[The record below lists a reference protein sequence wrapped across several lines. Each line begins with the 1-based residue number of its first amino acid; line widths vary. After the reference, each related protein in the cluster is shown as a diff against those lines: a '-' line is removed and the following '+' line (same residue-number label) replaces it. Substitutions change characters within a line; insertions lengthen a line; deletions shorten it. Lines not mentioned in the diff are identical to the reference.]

1 MVLRPAEAIGRCRNR
16 LADDARAACAAAW
29 AHPRVVLAYCLYIAW
44 VQSVLFGQLVNES
57 MQGAPLLVTLIVPT
71 ALIGIAS
78 LSIALIFRRTR
89 NPLEGLG
96 IRVFAC
102 ASMCVGTLFRLF
114 LSLEPAQGRS
124 SGIFWLVYCFGW
136 LLVALGM
143 SLFRIEMDRMLG
155 WLGATK
161 ALYVVMAGSVVLGP
175 VLACYIL
182 LPGVAA
188 HALAIALPL
197 AASLLLNHEV
207 RSLPK
212 RRYFSTDPQL
222 PLPIPVQFTTTSFVQ
237 GVVSGVFYAGLAMS
251 GYTGTSQSATFQPA
265 MAAVSFI
272 LGSVLVLVVCGMA
285 RFNFNKLIYKVG
297 FPMLAASLGILAVC
311 SGRGEVGEML
321 YRIAAVF
328 TDLVLWSLGAY
339 IIKDMGMPACWI
351 ASLPGGALFLGTSM
365 GALAFLAAWRLM
377 PDGVLAL
384 VEMPLLA
391 ACLLLAASLFLPSER
406 NMRSGWGTF
415 RIGSDVDP
423 YGDLDAAVALLAGE
437 NGLTARESDVVGA
450 FARRMTRKEV
460 AEALCVG
467 DETVKTHL
475 RGIYRK
481 TGAHSQGELVSLVE
495 KTRISMRGME

>member
-1 MVLRPAEAIGRCRNR
+1 MASKLAGAIGRCRAR
-16 LADDARAACAAAW
+16 LSDDARAACAAAR
-29 AHPRVVLAYCLYIAW
+29 AHPCVALAYCLYIAW
-44 VQSVLFGQLVNES
+44 AQSALFGQLADEGA
-57 MQGAPLLVTLIVPT
+57 QGVPLLATLIVPT
-71 ALIGIAS
+71 ALIGTAS
-78 LSIALIFRRTR
+78 LSMALVFRRTR

-102 ASMCVGTLFRLF
+102 ASMCAGTLFRLF

-124 SGIFWLVYCFGW
+124 GGMFWLVYCFGW

-175 VLACYIL
+175 VLACCIL
-182 LPGVAA
+182 LPGVVA

-212 RRYFSTDPQL
+212 RRYFSVDPQL
-222 PLPIPVQFTTTSFVQ
+222 PLPIPVQFTATSFVQ
-237 GVVSGVFYAGLAMS
+237 GAVSGVFYAGLAMS
-251 GYTGTSQSATFQPA
+251 GYA
-265 MAAVSFI
+265 
-272 LGSVLVLVVCGMA
+272 
-285 RFNFNKLIYKVG
+285 
-297 FPMLAASLGILAVC
+297 
-311 SGRGEVGEML
+311 E
-321 YRIAAVF
+321 
-328 TDLVLWSLGAY
+328 
-339 IIKDMGMPACWI
+339 
-351 ASLPGGALFLGTSM
+351 TSM
-365 GALAFLAAWRLM
+365 GALASLTAWNLM
-377 PDGVLAL
+377 PDGMLAL

-391 ACLLLAASLFLPSER
+391 ACLLFAASLFLLSEH

-415 RIGSDVDP
+415 RIGSDIDP

-481 TGAHSQGELVSLVE
+481 TGAHSQSELVSLVE
-495 KTRISMRGME
+495 KTRASMRGME